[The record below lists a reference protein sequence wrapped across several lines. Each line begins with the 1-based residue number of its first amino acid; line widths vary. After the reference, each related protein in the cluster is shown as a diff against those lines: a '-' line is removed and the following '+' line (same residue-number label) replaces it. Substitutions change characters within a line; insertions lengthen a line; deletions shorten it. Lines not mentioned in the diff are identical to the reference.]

1 VFPRIEKA
9 LGESGLKEMGRGLT
23 RLHAKNDSCEI

>member
-9 LGESGLKEMGRGLT
+9 LGEEQLNAMGRGLT
-23 RLHAKNDSCEI
+23 RLHAKNDNCDI